1 MAIGVQQLEDTLYFF
16 SWKCFAKSPFPPL
29 STSTPLLFSLARE
42 EGHVVS
48 GSQRA

>member
-1 MAIGVQQLEDTLYFF
+1 MAIGVQHLEDTLYFF
-16 SWKCFAKSPFPPL
+16 SWKDFAKSPFPSL

-48 GSQRA
+48 GSQWA